1 VKRLIEFPLEG
12 GSSITVEVDEPSG
25 ESTVRGFGPVEP
37 QFASQTYE
45 AALEKIKP
53 AAGGVIAKLRE
64 LADPPDQAVVEF
76 GLKFGAKAG
85 ALLASADTEAN
96 LLVTLTWK
104 RKEGKDKEG
113 KDKEGKDAG

>member
-1 VKRLIEFPLEG
+1 MVKRMIEFPLEG
-12 GSSITVEVDEPSG
+12 GSSITVEVDDPGGSP
-25 ESTVRGFGPVEP
+25 VRGFGPLEP
-37 QFASQTYE
+37 EFASQTYE

-85 ALLASADTEAN
+85 ALIASADTEAN
-96 LLVTLTWK
+96 LLITLTWK
-104 RKEGKDKEG
+104 RKEGKDG
-113 KDKEGKDAG
+113 G

>member
-1 VKRLIEFPLEG
+1 MVKRMIEFPLEG
-12 GSSITVEVDEPSG
+12 GSSITVEVDDPG
-25 ESTVRGFGPVEP
+25 GGSTVRGFGLEP
-37 QFASQTYE
+37 EFASQTYE

-85 ALLASADTEAN
+85 ALIASADTEAN
-96 LLVTLTWK
+96 LLITLTW
-104 RKEGKDKEG
+104 RR
-113 KDKEGKDAG
+113 KEGKDAG